1 MAKIM
6 TVTGPIEASELGNT
20 LMHEHIY
27 VDLTRDVMNRNQ
39 LLNDPELAYQE
50 LKLYK
55 DAGGK
60 SLVAVSYTHL
70 TLPTPPYL

>member
-39 LLNDPELAYQE
+39 LLNDPELAYHC
-50 LKLYK
+50 LLYTSPSPR
-55 DAGGK
+55 DRG
-60 SLVAVSYTHL
+60 
-70 TLPTPPYL
+70 